1 MRARRT
7 ADQWQEILKAQR
19 EGGQTDI
26 DCAHDRGVRVA
37 SLRNWRKKLREPR
50 EGGHSNLVELQSLRP
65 AQQELRVTV
74 PNGLVLSVSE
84 SWPLEHLVKVAR
96 LLRVL

>member
-1 MRARRT
+1 MRTRRT
-7 ADQWQEILKAQR
+7 ADQWHEILKAQR
-19 EGGQTDI
+19 EQLQTDS
-26 DCAHDRGVRVA
+26 DCAHDQGVSVA

-50 EGGHSNLVELQSLRP
+50 EGVHSNLVELRSLRP
-65 AQQELRVTV
+65 APQELRVTL
-74 PNGLVLSVSE
+74 PNGVVLSVSE